1 MRKAIF
7 TLILAA
13 TGVLAFAQVPVVPN
27 HAMNRLERD
36 IKLQDNVLQP
46 KVGAAEVD
54 ISDRY
59 DWWNDWAAF
68 EGGFRAQP
76 SFFVI
81 YPDTDMVNLFL
92 DENTNTADKSSTA
105 WCSVGLGF
113 DPRSDAWSDPNL
125 PGLRDWFGYHMD
137 SVYIRYG
144 YFRHNEDTNIVDTL
158 LVQFYRSE
166 IQNELSRG
174 SFTNDRSVFS
184 VPLQN
189 RREGVGGAN
198 ATETIKIPL
207 TASEANEVNE
217 DGTFT
222 IKTLR
227 KELNDDK
234 GWDVAIGQHCHVTV
248 SFKPGQDYTLG
259 DTLYFD
265 PDLAN
270 FGITPPVKK
279 YNRFGVI
286 VATQTPNVS
295 PLRSYNNGSFIVRWN
310 RYEDPE
316 GYGQNFPG
324 RYYPNRFGNSDGTIS
339 SAYYPHISYHVTA
352 KYDSGLEP
360 TELDNGYG
368 LGQVFPNPVSETAQ
382 LSFAVDQRENV
393 QISVFDMAGKKVM
406 DVENGSFAKGEYQTS
421 FSVENLKPGMYV
433 YKMTAG
439 KYAQSHRFNV
449 VK

>member
-7 TLILAA
+7 TLVLAA

-27 HAMNRLERD
+27 QAMSRLERD
-36 IKLQDNVLQP
+36 IMLQDNVVQP
-46 KVGAAEVD
+46 KTGKAEINVG
-54 ISDRY
+54 
-59 DWWNDWAAF
+59 DWYAWWADWAAF

-92 DENTNTADKSSTA
+92 DENTNTPDKSSVA

-113 DPRSDAWSDPNL
+113 DPKSDAWSDPNL
-125 PGLRDWFGYHMD
+125 PGLRDWYGYHMD
-137 SVYIRYG
+137 SVRVRYG
-144 YFRHNEDTNIVDTL
+144 YFRQNEDTNIVDTVI
-158 LVQFYRSE
+158 VQFYRSE
-166 IQNELSRG
+166 VQNELRFG
-174 SFTNDRSVFS
+174 SFQNDQSIFS

-189 RREGVGGAN
+189 RRAGVGGAN
-198 ATETIKIPL
+198 ATETIKIPIKGEQE
-207 TASEANEVNE
+207 TPSDE
-217 DGTFT
+217 DGSFT
-222 IKTLR
+222 IGTLR
-227 KELNDDK
+227 HVLNGGE
-234 GWDVAIGQHCHVTV
+234 GWDIGIGQHCHVTV

-259 DTLYFD
+259 DTLFFD
-265 PDLAN
+265 DDLAN
-270 FGITPPVKK
+270 FGVTPPVKK

-286 VATQTPNVS
+286 VASQTPNVS

-310 RYEDPE
+310 RYQDPD

-324 RYYPNRFGNSDGTIS
+324 RYYPNRFGNADGTIS
-339 SAYYPHISYHVTA
+339 SAYYPHITYHVTA
-352 KYDSGLEP
+352 KYDTGLEP

-368 LGQVFPNPVSETAQ
+368 LGEVFPNPVSGTAQ
-382 LSFAVDQRENV
+382 VSFAVDQKENV
-393 QISVFDMAGKKVM
+393 QIAVFDMAGKKVM

-439 KYAQSHRFNV
+439 NYTESSRFNV